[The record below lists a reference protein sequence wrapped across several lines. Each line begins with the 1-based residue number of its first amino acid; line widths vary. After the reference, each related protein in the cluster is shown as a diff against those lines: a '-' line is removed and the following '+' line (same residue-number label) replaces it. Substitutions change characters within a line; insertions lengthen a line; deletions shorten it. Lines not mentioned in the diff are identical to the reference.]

1 MTKIEELQNNL
12 QALVGITELLIKYS
26 DIIQAVPPSFINQLR
41 AYNQENPIG
50 KKFPFFRRPSK
61 IENFNTESVLVKQLR
76 STLPAVCSVIN
87 EGKQKVAEI

>member
-26 DIIQAVPPSFINQLR
+26 DIIQAVPLSFINQLR
-41 AYNQENPIG
+41 AYNQQNPVS
-50 KKFPFFRRPSK
+50 KKFAFFRRPSK
-61 IENFNTESVLVKQLR
+61 IENLNTESVLVKQLR

-87 EGKQKVAEI
+87 EGK